1 MNYSKR
7 YLIWAVIPRQKNP
20 TIIENNHTQQFST
33 LVYLLDYLRVQSKL
47 DFFKNGGNGSKI
59 IWVDKKWSQ
68 VFNISYFL
76 IVKLNFSTLG
86 LFPSSYYPKALVID
100 DSQERRSFLCFL
112 DRTFFYLGWKLHL
125 LRFILSSLRG
135 FPSTKKKIS
144 YQEKLTNMSIMT
156 LYNIIAWRSI
166 NLKKKHHFWALINH
180 RKEGL
185 FIQNLIV
192 QCLKITQ
199 KVSFY
204 EKFKWDILGRF
215 LNNVD

>member
-166 NLKKKHHFWALINH
+166 NLKKKHRSSAVL
-180 RKEGL
+180 
-185 FIQNLIV
+185 
-192 QCLKITQ
+192 
-199 KVSFY
+199 
-204 EKFKWDILGRF
+204 
-215 LNNVD
+215 

>member
-1 MNYSKR
+1 MNYSKL

-20 TIIENNHTQQFST
+20 AIIENNHTQQFST

-100 DSQERRSFLCFL
+100 DSLERRSFLCFL

-135 FPSTKKKIS
+135 FPSTKKKKIS

-166 NLKKKHHFWALINH
+166 NLKKKHHFWPLINH

-185 FIQNLIV
+185 FIQNLIA
-192 QCLKITQ
+192 QCLKIKQ
-199 KVSFY
+199 KIQL
-204 EKFKWDILGRF
+204 DILRRF
-215 LNNVD
+215 LNNIV

>member
-1 MNYSKR
+1 M
-7 YLIWAVIPRQKNP
+7 IPRKEEVFYVFW
-20 TIIENNHTQQFST
+20 IE
-33 LVYLLDYLRVQSKL
+33 L
-47 DFFKNGGNGSKI
+47 FFTYI
-59 IWVDKKWSQ
+59 
-68 VFNISYFL
+68 
-76 IVKLNFSTLG
+76 
-86 LFPSSYYPKALVID
+86 
-100 DSQERRSFLCFL
+100 
-112 DRTFFYLGWKLHL
+112 GWKLHL

-204 EKFKWDILGRF
+204 EKFK
-215 LNNVD
+215 

>member
-1 MNYSKR
+1 MVNSTFANGVALYLEARGWAQVYSSLMNYSKR

-112 DRTFFYLGWKLHL
+112 DRTFFYLHRLEA
-125 LRFILSSLRG
+125 
-135 FPSTKKKIS
+135 PST
-144 YQEKLTNMSIMT
+144 
-156 LYNIIAWRSI
+156 
-166 NLKKKHHFWALINH
+166 
-180 RKEGL
+180 
-185 FIQNLIV
+185 
-192 QCLKITQ
+192 
-199 KVSFY
+199 SFY
-204 EKFKWDILGRF
+204 TIKSKRF
-215 LNNVD
+215 PLN

>member
-1 MNYSKR
+1 MNYSKL

-100 DSQERRSFLCFL
+100 DSLERRSFLCFL
-112 DRTFFYLGWKLHL
+112 DRTKFFYSRLEA
-125 LRFILSSLRG
+125 LSTSFYTIKSKR
-135 FPSTKKKIS
+135 FPSTRKKIS

-166 NLKKKHHFWALINH
+166 NLKKKHRSSAVL
-180 RKEGL
+180 
-185 FIQNLIV
+185 
-192 QCLKITQ
+192 
-199 KVSFY
+199 
-204 EKFKWDILGRF
+204 
-215 LNNVD
+215 